1 MRRVRHEVSLSTR
14 KNRIGTVKVTLD
26 MNDYDPSS
34 SLLNASP
41 HSPRAKN
48 AVAHQP
54 RSKIAAKRA
63 ELTFIPCMYTNST
76 SSRRREACPDAK
88 EQAHELKQMRDC
100 LASNGTVVDLNI
112 QQAQL
117 FFFFVQPPVTT
128 SKVSRPYSPACQAH
142 AISVYLAY
150 ASRNATESSRTRCGI
165 FQRNSSLAKSE
176 STP

>member
-63 ELTFIPCMYTNST
+63 ELTFIPCMYANST
-76 SSRRREACPDAK
+76 SSRRGEACPDAK

-112 QQAQL
+112 QQAQYCAA
-117 FFFFVQPPVTT
+117 T
-128 SKVSRPYSPACQAH
+128 SNYIKGLETILAC
-142 AISVYLAY
+142 L
-150 ASRNATESSRTRCGI
+150 SSARRTRCGT
-165 FQRNSSLAKSE
+165 F
-176 STP
+176 